1 LSRKNKNNNEDEE
14 FDDTHFPNVARK
26 TMPNRLDSLSED
38 VNIKFV
44 SMIDQKPIQPNY
56 LDLIPMKNFDQKE
69 TEATRKTNKD
79 A

>member
-1 LSRKNKNNNEDEE
+1 
-14 FDDTHFPNVARK
+14 
-26 TMPNRLDSLSED
+26 MPNRLDSLSED